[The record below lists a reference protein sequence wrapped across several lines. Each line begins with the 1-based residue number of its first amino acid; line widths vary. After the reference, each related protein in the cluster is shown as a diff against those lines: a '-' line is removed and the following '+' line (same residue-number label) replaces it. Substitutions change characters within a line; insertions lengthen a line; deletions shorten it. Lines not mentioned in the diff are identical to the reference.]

1 MSGARDQ
8 IGTLVRDAPIA
19 VAEKLT
25 LRTLA
30 AVLAADQIGAALVE
44 RDDGTIGIVSERD
57 IMRALADDADPDVV
71 WSADVMT
78 EPLVEVRT
86 DESVIAVA
94 DRMIDKGIRHVAV
107 VDGDGIVGVV
117 SLREVSRVLASELR
131 DSW

>member
-1 MSGARDQ
+1 
-8 IGTLVRDAPIA
+8 VRDADRRRREA
-19 VAEKLT
+19 D
-25 LRTLA
+25 A
-30 AVLAADQIGAALVE
+30 AHRRGVAADQIGASWTATTG
-44 RDDGTIGIVSERD
+44 RSGSSERD

-94 DRMIDKGIRHVAV
+94 DRMIDEGIRHVAV
-107 VDGDGIVGVV
+107 VDGEEIVGVV

>member
-19 VAEKLT
+19 VDEKLT

-44 RDDGTIGIVSERD
+44 RADGTIGIVSERD